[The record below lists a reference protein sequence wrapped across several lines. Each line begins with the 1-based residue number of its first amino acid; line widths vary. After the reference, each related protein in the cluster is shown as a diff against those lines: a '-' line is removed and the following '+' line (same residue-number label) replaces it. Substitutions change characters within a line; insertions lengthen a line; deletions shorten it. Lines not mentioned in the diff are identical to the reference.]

1 MKRAQQNNG
10 IVIYRNEDLDKARC
24 KEEYQNA
31 ALEDLKMSELSWA
44 EGPLLG
50 GPYEPYNKSERLGI
64 YLNYWQKL
72 HQTGSIY
79 PCDKSRKD
87 VQNALTA
94 PHSQEEQIF
103 PPELRPQIG
112 AGKNAKEPSPT
123 NWRFR
128 VPDGEKISFT
138 DKRCGSCSF
147 IAGKDFGDFLIWRKD
162 GMPSYE
168 LAVVVDDHEMDITEV
183 VRGEDLLLSTAR
195 QLLIYQALNLQIPD
209 FYHCELIK
217 DEQGK
222 RLAKRNKSLS
232 LREIHASNQWNS
244 TKKLHN
250 L

>member
-1 MKRAQQNNG
+1 MKRAQENNG
-10 IVIYRNEDLDKARC
+10 VVIYRNEDLDKARC
-24 KEEYQNA
+24 KQEYQNS
-31 ALEDLKMSELSWA
+31 ALEDLRMSGLSWS

-50 GPYEPYNKSERLGI
+50 GPYGPYNQSERFHI
-64 YLNYWQKL
+64 YLNYWQRL
-72 HQTGSIY
+72 RQTGHIY

-87 VQNALTA
+87 VQNALSA
-94 PHSQEEQIF
+94 PHSHEEQVF
-103 PPELRPQIG
+103 PPELRPKPG
-112 AGKNAKEPSPT
+112 TGKYPNEPGST
-123 NWRFR
+123 NWRFK
-128 VPDGEKISFT
+128 VPDGETISFT
-138 DKRCGSCSF
+138 DKRCGSCAF

-168 LAVVVDDHEMDITEV
+168 LAVVVDDHEMDITEI

-195 QLLIYQALNLQIPD
+195 QLLIYQALNLQIPN

-232 LREIHASNQWNS
+232 LREIHGSNQWNS
-244 TKKLHN
+244 IKKLHN